1 MNKIFK
7 SSFLII
13 LVILLSKILGFIREF
28 FIVYVFGVSLET
40 DAFLIASVVPQ
51 LLFSTIDLA
60 FAAILIPIIQE
71 VKINNKEKLP
81 GFILALS
88 ISTSIIL
95 LLVTGWGLIFNKN
108 IINLVAVGSN
118 TNVKDLAIILTQ
130 ILMPMIIFQGI
141 IQILIATLRVLDRPI
156 IGNFIGIP
164 YNILIIV
171 GIFLGKNYWGIYGVS
186 VLILIGTA
194 LQSVLLIIYGF
205 KLKIFKR
212 FKFREQKLYL
222 KKVVILGV
230 PTLFSTLFAQ
240 LQVISERVLSSSL
253 ETGSITIIF
262 YVNKFFTLIVFILLT
277 LINSI
282 LYPQMSKWVLKESKG
297 SFEEKINLIIKY
309 VVIILIPISLFVCLN
324 ANGLI
329 YMVLGHGSL
338 DEKSLYT
345 ISMGFGIIIVGL
357 VGVILKDILLKIF
370 FSIQKVRI
378 ATHLSIV
385 SIIFNI
391 VLSVI
396 FCKFFGIYGMIWST
410 PLSVYATCILLFYV
424 LKQKMQMK
432 VRIVLRRFEIFVLLA
447 VNILLY
453 LGHNLIKL
461 ISADIYIN
469 VILNGLYFFMVIGF
483 VYCFFMRKLPREELL
498 YLEKVKKRNEGN

>member
-1 MNKIFK
+1 MNKVFK

-40 DAFLIASVVPQ
+40 DAFLVASVVPQ

-71 VKINNKEKLP
+71 IKINNKDKLP

-88 ISTSIIL
+88 MSTSIIL
-95 LLVTGWGLIFNKN
+95 LLVTGLGLIFNKN

-118 TNVKDLAIILTQ
+118 SNVKDLAIILTQ

-141 IQILIATLRVLDRPI
+141 TQILIAALRVLDRPI

-171 GIFLGKNYWGIYGVS
+171 GIFLGEKYWGIYGVS
-186 VLILIGTA
+186 IFILIGTA
-194 LQSVLLIIYGF
+194 LQSLILIVYGL
-205 KLKIFKR
+205 KLRMFER
-212 FKFREQKLYL
+212 FEFSEQKLYL
-222 KKVVILGV
+222 KRVVTLGV

-277 LINSI
+277 LINSM
-282 LYPQMSKWVLKESKG
+282 LYPQMSKWILTEG
-297 SFEEKINLIIKY
+297 NEDFEKKINVIIKY
-309 VVIILIPISLFVCLN
+309 VVIILIPISVFICLN
-324 ANGLI
+324 AKGLI
-329 YMVLGHGSL
+329 YVVLGHGNL
-338 DEKSLYT
+338 DGKSLHT
-345 ISMGFGIIIVGL
+345 ISVGFGIIILGL

-370 FSIQKVRI
+370 FSTQKVRI
-378 ATHLSIV
+378 ATHLSIISV
-385 SIIFNI
+385 VFSI
-391 VLSVI
+391 VLSIVL
-396 FCKFFGIYGMIWST
+396 CKQMGIYGIIWAT
-410 PLSVYATCILLFYV
+410 PLAAFATCILLFYV
-424 LKQKMQMK
+424 LNQKMQMK
-432 VRIVLRRFEIFVLLA
+432 IRILLRRKEILGLFA

-453 LGHNLIKL
+453 LGYYLIKL
-461 ISADIYIN
+461 LNLGIYIT
-469 VILNGLYFFMVIGF
+469 VILNGIYFLTVFG
-483 VYCFFMRKLPREELL
+483 CFCWFCARSFREKNFFIRKR
-498 YLEKVKKRNEGN
+498 VKKRNEGN

>member
-28 FIVYVFGVSLET
+28 FIVYVFGVSVET

-71 VKINNKEKLP
+71 IKINNREKLP

-95 LLVTGWGLIFNKN
+95 LLVTGLGLIFNKN

-130 ILMPMIIFQGI
+130 VLMPMIIFQGI
-141 IQILIATLRVLDRPI
+141 IQILIAVLRVLDRPI

-164 YNILIIV
+164 YNILIIF

-186 VLILIGTA
+186 VFILIGTA
-194 LQSVLLIIYGF
+194 LQSVLLIIYGLKF
-205 KLKIFKR
+205 KVFER
-212 FKFREQKLYL
+212 FEFSEQKLYL

-240 LQVISERVLSSSL
+240 LQVISERILSSSL

-297 SFEEKINLIIKY
+297 NFEEKINLIIKY

-329 YMVLGHGSL
+329 SMVLGHGSL

-370 FSIQKVRI
+370 FSVQKVRI
-378 ATHLSIV
+378 ATHLSIL

-396 FCKFFGIYGMIWST
+396 LCNSFGIYGLIWST
-410 PLSVYATCILLFYV
+410 PLSAYATCILLFYV

-432 VRIVLRRFEIFVLLA
+432 IRIVLRLSEILVFFS

-461 ISADIYIN
+461 ISAGIYIN
-469 VILNGLYFFMVIGF
+469 VILNGLYFLVIIVF
-483 VYCFFMRKLPREELL
+483 VYCFFMKMLPREELL
-498 YLEKVKKRNEGN
+498 YFKKGNEEN

>member
-28 FIVYVFGVSLET
+28 FIVYVFGVSLDT

-71 VKINNKEKLP
+71 VKINNKDKLP
-81 GFILALS
+81 GFLLALS
-88 ISTSIIL
+88 LSTSIIL
-95 LLVTGWGLIFNKN
+95 ILVTGLGLLFNKN

-118 TNVKDLAIILTQ
+118 SDVKDLAVVLTQ

-141 IQILIATLRVLDRPI
+141 IQILIAALRVLDRPI

-164 YNILIIV
+164 YNILVIF
-171 GIFLGKNYWGIYGVS
+171 GIFVGKNYWGIYGVS
-186 VLILIGTA
+186 IFILIGTA
-194 LQSVLLIIYGF
+194 LQSVLLIVYGL
-205 KLKIFKR
+205 KLRMFKR
-212 FKFREQKLYL
+212 FEFSEQKLYL

-282 LYPQMSKWVLKESKG
+282 LYPQMSKWVLTEDKG
-297 SFEEKINLIIKY
+297 NFEEKINLIIKY

-324 ANGLI
+324 ADGLI
-329 YMVLGHGSL
+329 YMVLGHGNL

-357 VGVILKDILLKIF
+357 VGIILKDILLKVF
-370 FSIQKVRI
+370 FSKQKVRI
-378 ATHLSIV
+378 ATHLSII

-391 VLSVI
+391 VLSI
-396 FCKFFGIYGMIWST
+396 AFCKLWGIYGIIWAN
-410 PLSVYATCILLFYV
+410 PLSAYATCILLFYV
-424 LKQKMQMK
+424 LNRKMQMK
-432 VRIVLRRFEIFVLLA
+432 VRILMRRTEIVGLFA

-453 LGHNLIKL
+453 LGHYLINLI
-461 ISADIYIN
+461 SPNIYIN
-469 VILNGLYFFMVIGF
+469 VILNGLYFLVIFGGF
-483 VYCFFMRKLPREELL
+483 YWFCARKLPRKELL
-498 YLEKVKKRNEGN
+498 YSERI